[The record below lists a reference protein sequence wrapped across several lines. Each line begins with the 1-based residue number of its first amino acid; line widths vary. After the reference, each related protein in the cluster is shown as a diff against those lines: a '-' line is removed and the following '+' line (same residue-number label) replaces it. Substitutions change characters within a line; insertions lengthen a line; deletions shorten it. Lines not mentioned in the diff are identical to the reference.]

1 MDTSRHWVEVQLP
14 QPSNEGDT
22 IGFYV
27 IGNTGEIEDHLFP
40 VLMTPDVTKDY
51 MPCKIIAIES
61 TE

>member
-1 MDTSRHWVEVQLP
+1 LP

-61 TE
+61 TEE